1 MNTRSVTGTSLEGID
16 DSTVPRS
23 ANPMSRWHLQHAWE
37 VSMKHNLTHP
47 ERCVMMAIANH
58 INATSNQWRM
68 GIHIIAAESGVNAS
82 YCKRVITS
90 LRRKGVLASHQS
102 PGDRACTWWF
112 PMLSGSALDAP
123 SLARET
129 RLDEREG
136 SATDSAPDAQSPSA
150 PDAMNTQD
158 TQIEEIPGEIRV
170 DPELGLKSI
179 EEQYVKSLVDRGMP
193 LAAAVKQVLEMRE
206 RRGRGAA

>member
-1 MNTRSVTGTSLEGID
+1 M
-16 DSTVPRS
+16 
-23 ANPMSRWHLQHAWE
+23 QHAWE
-37 VSMKHNLTHP
+37 VCMKHDLTAV
-47 ERCVMMAIANH
+47 ERCVMLAIANH
-58 INATSNQWRM
+58 INATTNQWRM
-68 GIHIIAAESGVNAS
+68 GIHIIAAEAGVNPS

-102 PGDRACTWWF
+102 LGDRACTWWF

-123 SLARET
+123 LVARET

-150 PDAMNTQD
+150 PDATNTQD
-158 TQIEEIPGEIRV
+158 TQIEEIPVVPGI
-170 DPELGLKSI
+170 DPGFGLKALEMEYAKALI
-179 EEQYVKSLVDRGMP
+179 DRGMP

-206 RRGRGAA
+206 RRGVA